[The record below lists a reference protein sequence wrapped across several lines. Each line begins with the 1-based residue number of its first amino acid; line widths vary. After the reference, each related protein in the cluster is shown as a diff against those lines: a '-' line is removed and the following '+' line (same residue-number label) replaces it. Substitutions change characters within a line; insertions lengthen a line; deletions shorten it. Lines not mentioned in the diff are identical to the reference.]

1 MTEFLLL
8 FSLILHGVT
17 FLIMIYFYKRFSQY
31 QDVDNMKRTVR
42 EIEDLFEAYLMELKD
57 ENKKFLNIVT
67 KNGNTVIEQ
76 NRVVDTEEELKDEKQ
91 EVDPVAPNKNSSSK
105 VENEAPNVQ
114 NQDENQYEP
123 ESIELEDAVEEP
135 SIQSTVLLLYQ
146 QGLSVEEIAKKLNM
160 GKTEVELII
169 KFHAIS

>member
-42 EIEDLFEAYLMELKD
+42 EVEDLFEAYLMELKD

-67 KNGNTVIEQ
+67 KYGNTVIEQ
-76 NRVVDTEEELKDEKQ
+76 NKVVETEEKLKDEKF
-91 EVDPVAPNKNSSSK
+91 EEDPVEPNNSNSSK
-105 VENEAPNVQ
+105 VENDAPVIQ
-114 NQDENQYEP
+114 NQEENQYEP
-123 ESIELEDAVEEP
+123 ESIELEDSVEEP
-135 SIQSTVLLLYQ
+135 SVQSTVLLLYQ
-146 QGLSVEEIAKKLNM
+146 QGQSIEEIAKKLNK

-169 KFHAIS
+169 KFHAKS